1 MEKLKAM
8 QKELRRRIRE
18 RKDSYGRK
26 MEDQLQWN
34 ISEVWRGLKTIP
46 GHREPISQAVGS
58 QEWMNDLN
66 LFFNR
71 FSPIPAPPP
80 AWSPLGP

>member
-1 MEKLKAM
+1 M

-18 RKDSYGRK
+18 RKDSYRRK

-58 QEWMNDLN
+58 Q
-66 LFFNR
+66 
-71 FSPIPAPPP
+71 
-80 AWSPLGP
+80 G